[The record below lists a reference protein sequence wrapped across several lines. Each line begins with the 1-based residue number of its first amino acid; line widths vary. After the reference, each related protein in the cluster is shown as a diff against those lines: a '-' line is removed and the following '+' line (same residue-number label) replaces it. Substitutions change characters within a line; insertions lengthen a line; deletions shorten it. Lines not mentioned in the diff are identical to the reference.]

1 MDLAVCSQACSGQPG
16 ELQEDMPAPR
26 AGQDGR
32 TAWHGVCFAGQTEL
46 LTCLG
51 GEGQGDTVWPPL
63 PGAASA
69 GREELANTPPGR
81 LPQRMLSI
89 SVAVLSY
96 TGQLPNAGTTSGH
109 DFTVLLLQGALTQD
123 ICEATATGWEAA
135 KDA

>member
-1 MDLAVCSQACSGQPG
+1 
-16 ELQEDMPAPR
+16 
-26 AGQDGR
+26 
-32 TAWHGVCFAGQTEL
+32 
-46 LTCLG
+46 
-51 GEGQGDTVWPPL
+51 
-63 PGAASA
+63 
-69 GREELANTPPGR
+69 
-81 LPQRMLSI
+81 MLSI